1 MNFLE
6 FCVPALCL
14 IAALLVYFRF
24 FHTNHGNKPLRTLRG
39 LQQCRIALR
48 SSTLAS
54 RAAPNRR
61 LAEVFNIDN
70 ALTTTNRVYHDSI
83 VQGTRIT
90 LQTPDDEWNTLATF
104 ALNNLCHTIL
114 MNQVIEGGQKFAVLI
129 PVVQSLVFRVV
140 LLKFFPK
147 INKPSEDDV
156 QYITT
161 RINSLWLATKHNPSR
176 ADSNLLKMKRQLE
189 VRLRKVFGNSTDEQI
204 SGRASPLNTIIPA
217 YESIWRVVLRCF
229 LEVHFRKCGNEIK
242 ESVTKGT
249 YKMIFSHFMSHPN
262 PSLFESS
269 FQDTHISVKHI
280 VNEALRLCPP
290 TRRIYRQLK
299 NEMVK
304 IDVEWLHR
312 DPVSWGRDA
321 EEFKPERWVG
331 VLLKGVDGKM
341 AFTPFGLGELS
352 CPAKK
357 FAPMM
362 IGILVGALM
371 GGVGEGWELVDEE
384 LSGDVLGAK
393 VLDGGREAYEGLR
406 LRRVNGE
413 E

>member
-1 MNFLE
+1 MNFVE

-14 IAALLVYFRF
+14 TAALWVYFRF
-24 FHTNHGNKPLRTLRG
+24 FYTNHGNKQPRTLRD

-54 RAAPNRR
+54 RAAPNQR

-83 VQGTRIT
+83 VQGIRLN

-104 ALNNLCHTIL
+104 ALNNLRHTIL
-114 MNQVIEGGQKFAVLI
+114 LNLVVEDGQKSAVLV

-147 INKPSEDDV
+147 IIKPSEDDV

-161 RINSLWLATKHNPSR
+161 QINLLWLATKHGPSQ
-176 ADSNLLKMKRQLE
+176 ADSDLLEMKGQLK
-189 VRLRKVFGNSTDEQI
+189 VRLRRVFGKSPDEQI
-204 SGRASPLNTIIPA
+204 NGRANPLNIIIPA

-229 LEVHFRKCGNEIK
+229 LEVRFRKFENEIE
-242 ESVTKGT
+242 ESVTKRK
-249 YKMIFSHFMSHPN
+249 YKMIFRNFMSHPN
-262 PSLFESS
+262 PSVFESS
-269 FQDTHISVKHI
+269 FQDTHIAVKHI
-280 VNEALRLCPP
+280 VNEALRLYPP
-290 TRRIYRQLK
+290 TRSIHRQLN
-299 NEMVK
+299 NEMVR

-341 AFTPFGLGELS
+341 AFTPFGLGGLS

-362 IGILVGALM
+362 IGILVGALV
-371 GGVGEGWELVDEE
+371 GGVDEGWEVVDEK
-384 LSGDVLGAK
+384 LGGDVLGTK

-406 LRRVNGE
+406 LRRFNDE